1 MDLIM
6 TGLQIDF
13 PEGAP
18 NLPQKPRVLGKAE
31 A

>member
-1 MDLIM
+1 MDLVM
-6 TGLQIDF
+6 TVLRIDF
-13 PEGAP
+13 PERAP